1 MPIFQFRFILP
12 PKKQII
18 FHETRKFTSSSSP
31 STRIIIEVS
40 TGCDWHLDCAIEATY
55 LYDAPMI
62 RIETSERRDL
72 VTLALSGRIQAEDLP
87 ELKRVMESYSKPVVL
102 DLTGVKLIDRD
113 AVRFLAKLETD
124 NATITNCP
132 RYIREWILRER
143 AQP

>member
-1 MPIFQFRFILP
+1 
-12 PKKQII
+12 
-18 FHETRKFTSSSSP
+18 
-31 STRIIIEVS
+31 
-40 TGCDWHLDCAIEATY
+40 
-55 LYDAPMI
+55 MI

-87 ELKRVMESYSKPVVL
+87 ELKRVVESYSKPLVL

-124 NATITNCP
+124 KATITNCP
-132 RYIREWILRER
+132 RYIREWIVRER